1 MLTVAQLAP
10 MKDRD
15 PYLYE
20 TLVKIV
26 SAVNATSANAGVD
39 PATPSPAPPA
49 IAALKVQAANGWFDL
64 AITDPAVTRPGLFYF
79 AESDVTPAF
88 FRAAGIFPGCVPEFV
103 RATGESNAVLAGLF
117 AVCGLAGVGAD
128 DVWFAATAGGGRGNV
143 RAGAIALE
151 RERGVAEW
159 IVARGKWIW
168 GGAGSARGEANS
180 VVSAGEE

>member
-49 IAALKVQAANGWFDL
+49 IAALRVQAANGWFDL

-88 FRAAGIFPGCVPEFV
+88 SAPRVYFLGASRNLYVQLGNQTLYWRAYSQYVGSLASAPVTFCLP
-103 RATGESNAVLAGLF
+103 ATA
-117 AVCGLAGVGAD
+117 
-128 DVWFAATAGGGRGNV
+128 AGGGGKA
-143 RAGAIALE
+143 RAAPLASCG
-151 RERGVAEW
+151 G
-159 IVARGKWIW
+159 G
-168 GGAGSARGEANS
+168 GGAKGE
-180 VVSAGEE
+180 VCGRKGFCVG